1 MYRTLIFND
10 PYGGASMNARE
21 TLLFCAYN
29 NFTIPHDIVGAILF
43 GDALAGQVEQIKALW
58 NINMF
63 VPSLCTFIADAD
75 WYLAAIKSMGYPDI
89 VEEFESVNREYHEYA
104 SNFHTDNPD
113 NLEPLTQKL
122 ESLIPACYMDIIQK
136 CQVDNKTDLSSAAE
150 GMKLPLEIG
159 FSSDDTIRII
169 DLTKAK
175 NILVA
180 GAPGQGIDLLLD
192 YMCNSFESGYSQN
205 NIQVHYFN
213 SANDLYSETEVEREL
228 LEIQAIL
235 QNRYESVK
243 SRTTGNIVKKS
254 KLVSEKN
261 MQYIVLIFNEY
272 TILNG
277 TPDLMKILL
286 QLAQKGPRV
295 GIHLIISTAY
305 PSVNV
310 ISNKIKMLFP
320 TRIAFKTRSKV
331 DSRTILDMS
340 GAEELNAFY
349 DMLLLH
355 DAELYKLEAIFS
367 RNIVF

>member
-1 MYRTLIFND
+1 
-10 PYGGASMNARE
+10 MNARE

-29 NFTIPHDIVGAILF
+29 HFTIPHDFVGAILF
-43 GDALAGQVEQIKALW
+43 GDAVAGQVEQIKALW

-63 VPSLCTFIADAD
+63 VPSLHTFIADAD
-75 WYLAAIKSMGYPDI
+75 WYLAAIKNMGYPDI
-89 VEEFESVNREYHEYA
+89 VEEFERINREYHEYA
-104 SNFHTDNPD
+104 SNFHTDDPD

-122 ESLIPACYMDIIQK
+122 ESMIPARYMDIIQK
-136 CQVDNKTDLSSAAE
+136 CQVDIKTDLSSAAE

-159 FSSDDTIRII
+159 FSSDNNIKII
-169 DLTKAK
+169 DLVKAK

-180 GAPGQGIDLLLD
+180 GAPGQGMELLLD
-192 YMCNSFESGYSQN
+192 DIWNSFESRQD

-243 SRTTGNIVKKS
+243 SRTTGNIVKKN

-286 QLAQKGPRV
+286 QLAQKGPKV

-320 TRIAFKTRSKV
+320 TRIAFKTRSKA